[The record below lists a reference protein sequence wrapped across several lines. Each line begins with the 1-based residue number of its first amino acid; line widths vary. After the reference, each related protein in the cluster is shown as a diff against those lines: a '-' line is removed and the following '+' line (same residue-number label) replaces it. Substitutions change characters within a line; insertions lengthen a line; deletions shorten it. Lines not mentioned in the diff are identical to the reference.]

1 MNKVGFNTAYLATH
15 DFTLSSGFVAGV
27 NTLEFKV
34 LNTAGFTGA
43 TVDSNLAANVV
54 PEPKSLALSA
64 LALIALGATGLAR
77 RRPG

>member
-1 MNKVGFNTAYLATH
+1 M
-15 DFTLSSGFVAGV
+15 AGV

-34 LNTAGFTGA
+34 LNTAGYTDLSAGFIGA